1 MNGFSRKAAVIT
13 AVLVL
18 HVAAVWA
25 LNAGLRTRVA
35 EVLVPVQLLAQLV
48 ERPQPAA
55 DVPAAP
61 ALPAVPVKPVGTAP
75 AAPRS
80 PPMPTPQPEQMVPRK
95 AVARPAPTP
104 SLKSAPVPAA
114 IAVPSPVPPAV
125 GATPSPNAATASS
138 DPDTAPKGAL
148 VAAPAAIT
156 APKMAAA
163 APPSLP
169 AQVAVELPSS
179 DARYL
184 QNPKPRYPPI
194 SHRLGEQGTVQ
205 IQVLVTDQGI
215 ARDARI
221 QSSSGFSR
229 LDNAALS
236 SVLTWRFVP
245 GKRAGVAETMWFT
258 VPITF
263 DLK

>member
-1 MNGFSRKAAVIT
+1 
-13 AVLVL
+13 
-18 HVAAVWA
+18 
-25 LNAGLRTRVA
+25 
-35 EVLVPVQLLAQLV
+35 
-48 ERPQPAA
+48 
-55 DVPAAP
+55 
-61 ALPAVPVKPVGTAP
+61 
-75 AAPRS
+75 
-80 PPMPTPQPEQMVPRK
+80 
-95 AVARPAPTP
+95 
-104 SLKSAPVPAA
+104 
-114 IAVPSPVPPAV
+114 
-125 GATPSPNAATASS
+125 
-138 DPDTAPKGAL
+138 
-148 VAAPAAIT
+148 
-156 APKMAAA
+156 MAAA